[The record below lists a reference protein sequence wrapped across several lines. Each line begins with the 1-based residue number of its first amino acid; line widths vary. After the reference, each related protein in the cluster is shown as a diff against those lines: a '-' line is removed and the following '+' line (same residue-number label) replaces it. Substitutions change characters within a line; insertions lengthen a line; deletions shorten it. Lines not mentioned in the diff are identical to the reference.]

1 MRIRIELTFVEHLPF
16 IHSGGFTYVN
26 ILILKNDL
34 PGTFRVVQWLRLQYP
49 LEGMW
54 FRSPVREIRSH
65 MPCGVAKKK
74 KKKIDPP
81 PGVKDFVTGPILQM
95 GKTEAE
101 RGEFWPQ
108 NHTDCKWGD
117 CNAVVGFPRE
127 EMKTSPGRVYVGQA
141 CRPSLAQQQD
151 LNTDLACPFFHQP
164 PQRADLV

>member
-1 MRIRIELTFVEHLPF
+1 MVKTPVLT
-16 IHSGGFTYVN
+16 GGDVVS
-26 ILILKNDL
+26 I
-34 PGTFRVVQWLRLQYP
+34 PGQGNKIPQALRCSQ
-49 LEGMW
+49 
-54 FRSPVREIRSH
+54 
-65 MPCGVAKKK
+65 KK